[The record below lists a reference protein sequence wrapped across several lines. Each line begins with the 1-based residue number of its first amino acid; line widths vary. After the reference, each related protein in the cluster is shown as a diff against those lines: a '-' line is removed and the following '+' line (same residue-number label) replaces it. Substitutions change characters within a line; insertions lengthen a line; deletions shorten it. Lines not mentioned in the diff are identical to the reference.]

1 MSRPPLENET
11 MTTTSVQFGPEIET
25 LRKLAATEGTS
36 VAAIVR
42 RIVRQALKQPQS
54 GRAKKPI

>member
-1 MSRPPLENET
+1 MPRPPIESIKF
-11 MTTTSVQFGPEIET
+11 TTTSVQFGPEIET

-42 RIVRQALKQPQS
+42 RIVRKSLS
-54 GRAKKPI
+54 GSKPT